1 VCRYPMASFASTIEM
16 NVKLA
21 EGQVSVPGVRAKAVG
36 CVRDRGTVQIVAGR
50 DYNQRGEVT

>member
-1 VCRYPMASFASTIEM
+1 MASFASTIEM